1 MLHHL
6 LNHALQIAPDRPI
19 VESDG
24 SWTTTAELERLAS
37 RLASGLAAAGLEEGD
52 RVAFL
57 LPNCLEAIVCYLACF
72 RMNFVVVPLDYQY
85 HPLQVGFALGHS
97 GASILIADHERIAGL
112 DEAGAFG
119 AVSRVFVVRG
129 GAADG

>member
-1 MLHHL
+1 MLHQL
-6 LNHALQIAPDRPI
+6 LNHALEIDPAKPI

-24 SWTTTAELERLAS
+24 SWTTAAELERLAS

-72 RMNFVVVPLDYQY
+72 RMKFVVVPLDTNITRCR
-85 HPLQVGFALGHS
+85 S
-97 GASILIADHERIAGL
+97 GTRWGTAGRR
-112 DEAGAFG
+112 
-119 AVSRVFVVRG
+119 S
-129 GAADG
+129 